1 MTLQDFEKAKVIDH
15 KIGIDSGN
23 LIALRRVAD
32 NAYGRPTSQ
41 PSYRLNVEGNPNL
54 SILVDLDFIEMAIEY
69 YEQDIKT
76 LNEQFTALGR
86 E

>member
-1 MTLQDFEKAKVIDH
+1 MTFHDFEKAKVIDH

-23 LIALRRVAD
+23 LVALRRVAD
-32 NAYGRPTSQ
+32 DAYGRPTSQ
-41 PSYRLNVEGNPNL
+41 PSYRLNVDGNPYL

-69 YEQDIKT
+69 YEHDIKT
-76 LNEQFTALGR
+76 LNEQFEALGR

>member
-1 MTLQDFEKAKVIDH
+1 MTFQDFEKAKVIDH

-32 NAYGRPTSQ
+32 DAYGRPTSQ
-41 PSYRLNVEGNPNL
+41 PAYRLNVDSNPNL

-76 LNEQFTALGR
+76 LNEQFAALGK